1 MEEFIEHQELTQV
14 KDFDV
19 KYLTIGMCG
28 EVGEVCNEIKKIER
42 DDGGVLTDKRLERIK
57 LELGDVLWYYVGICN
72 TLGIDFNNILELNYK
87 KLRSYDDYKAIVEYN
102 KKKKASN

>member
-1 MEEFIEHQELTQV
+1 MEEFIEHQALTQV

-19 KYLTIGMCG
+19 KYLTVGMCG

-42 DDGGVLTDKRLERIK
+42 DDDGVLTDKRLAKIK
-57 LELGDVLWYYVGICN
+57 LELGDVLWYYIGICN
-72 TLGIDFNNILELNYK
+72 TLGIDFNDILELNYK